1 MGDQNYTFP
10 NLLPYFQKSPDFT
23 PPDYAKR
30 GDGTSVSYDPTAFSP
45 TGGPLHVSYSNYY
58 QPIMAS
64 FKSAFQS
71 LGFQLHPG
79 ANSGKLLGYTEF
91 AFTIDPQAATR
102 SSSEASF
109 LQEAIQ
115 TSTLQVYQQTLAN
128 KILFDSN
135 KKATGVSVTT
145 AGKDYILSARK
156 EVILSAGVV
165 SLSKAF
171 LGLAVYTGL
180 IYSSSD
186 PLKCSWYPA

>member
-1 MGDQNYTFP
+1 MPSF
-10 NLLPYFQKSPDFT
+10 K
-23 PPDYAKR
+23 
-30 GDGTSVSYDPTAFSP
+30 TAFE
-45 TGGPLHVSYSNYY
+45 
-58 QPIMAS
+58 
-64 FKSAFQS
+64 S

-91 AFTIDPQAATR
+91 TFTIDPQAATR

-109 LQEAIQ
+109 LQEGIQ

-145 AGKDYILSARK
+145 AGKDYILSARN
-156 EVILSAGVV
+156 EVILSAGAV
-165 SLSKAF
+165 SPSKVF
-171 LGLAVYTGL
+171 RGLAVYTRL
-180 IYSSSD
+180 IFSSFD